1 MRMKLTYTHTKY
13 VAYFG
18 LFTQAIVLNLLPLLF
33 VSLQKEFSLGLDQI
47 SFLISMNF
55 VIQIV
60 TDLVSAQYLDRVGY
74 RRILQTA
81 LGVVVV
87 GMSGI
92 SLLPF
97 LIEPFVGLC
106 ICYGISAVGAG
117 LLEVTVSPVVEALP
131 GKEKVSAMGVL
142 HSFYCWGHVSV
153 VLGTTAYFLLF
164 GGENWRLLPA
174 LWMVIP
180 FLNLVLCSFVP
191 MRQLGEDQPSV
202 KMGQLF
208 RSKLFWVF
216 LLLMLCA
223 GASEQAMSQW
233 ASYFAEQGLKISKT
247 LGDLLGPCVFAVLM
261 GISRALFGGRGDS
274 IDVRKW
280 LFLAGL
286 LCVGSYLLAV
296 FAPHPVLSLA
306 GCGLAGFGVG
316 ILWPGTLSLASR
328 KLPTGGSMIFALLAL
343 AGDMGCAAGPALN
356 GLVTQNTGS
365 MHKGLLAASIFPL
378 LLVTGLW
385 LLKKDKKV

>member
-1 MRMKLTYTHTKY
+1 MKLTYTHTKY

-60 TDLVSAQYLDRVGY
+60 TDLVAAQYLDKVGY
-74 RRILQTA
+74 RKILQIA
-81 LGVVVV
+81 LGLIVV

-92 SLLPF
+92 SVLPF
-97 LIEPFVGLC
+97 WMNPFGGLC

-117 LLEVTVSPVVEALP
+117 LLEVTVSPIVEALP
-131 GKEKVSAMGVL
+131 GKEKVSAMSVL

-164 GGENWRLLPA
+164 GRESWRLLPA

-180 FLNLVLCSFVP
+180 FLNLILCSFVP
-191 MRQLGEDQPSV
+191 MRQLGEDQPSL

-208 RSKLFWVF
+208 RSKLFWLF

-233 ASYFAEQGLKISKT
+233 ASYFAEQGLQVSKT
-247 LGDLLGPCVFAVLM
+247 LGDLLGPCAFAVLM
-261 GISRALFGGRGDS
+261 GVSRALFGRHGDG
-274 IDVRKW
+274 INVRKW
-280 LFLAGL
+280 LFLAGV
-286 LCVGSYLLAV
+286 LCIGSYLLAV
-296 FAPHPVLSLA
+296 FAPHPVLSLV
-306 GCGLAGFGVG
+306 GCGLTGFGVG
-316 ILWPGTLSLASR
+316 IMWPGTLSLASGR
-328 KLPTGGSMIFALLAL
+328 MPAGGSMMFALLAL
-343 AGDMGCAAGPALN
+343 AGDVGCAAGPALN
-356 GLVTQNTGS
+356 GLVTQSTGS
-365 MHKGLLAASIFPL
+365 MHKGLLAAAVFPL
-378 LLVTGLW
+378 ILVAGLW
-385 LLKKDKKV
+385 LLKKNKKA